1 MPTRLAV
8 FWDFTQ
14 LHQTLLH
21 ISDGGQ
27 PRGALLTSPQPE
39 VVDVSCILRSLDNAG
54 RIVFARAYADW
65 RHLGSYGAAL
75 AEVPMDLTQLFPNK
89 LGNLPIH
96 RRLTTDVMDYL
107 ASPDPAKTI
116 VIVGGGSEYRQLRQT
131 IHSHGGRLMG
141 VGVEEGSEAFWI
153 DSCDEFRFYHRM
165 GCEKLYTGDFTPAT
179 LDHERSRDLLVDAL
193 QQLANYYGTD
203 WIQQVRIKPAIIRK
217 YPDFDEGQLGY
228 EAFSHFLRDQGD
240 LLERRHREGEQEPE
254 YRLTGAVAVANTDR
268 NRAPAP
274 EQLASQ
280 YLRVAGQQGIRMPD
294 PIIMWEGIDV
304 YAGFLAD
311 NISFASFSE
320 IDQECL
326 RLLREDFPQ
335 LSMTEVKKVRQ
346 VLFKCFL
353 FRPSVDDTIGFHDEV
368 SGLEDIE
375 DRYFQLMLARIGNNL
390 DEPLDYTALSLAL
403 TGGVEQA
410 ERLATIDARLQEE

>member
-1 MPTRLAV
+1 MPARLAV

-14 LHQTLLH
+14 LHQSLLH
-21 ISDGGQ
+21 LTNGGQ
-27 PRGALLTSPQPE
+27 GSDSLLTSPQPE
-39 VVDVSCILRSLDNAG
+39 VVDVACLLRSLDNTG

-75 AEVPMDLTQLFPNK
+75 SEVPMDLTQLFPNK

-107 ASPDPAKTI
+107 ATPNPAETI

-131 IHSHGGRLMG
+131 IHSKGGRLMG
-141 VGVEEGSEAFWI
+141 VGIEEGSDGFWI
-153 DSCDEFRFYHRM
+153 ESCDEYRFYHRM
-165 GCEKLYTGDFTPAT
+165 GCEKLYVGDFAPAT
-179 LDHERSRDLLVDAL
+179 LDHERSRTLLVDAL
-193 QQLANYYGTD
+193 HQLSNYYGTD
-203 WIQQVRIKPAIIRK
+203 WIQQVRIKPAIIRQH
-217 YPDFDEGQLGY
+217 PDFDEGQLGY

-254 YRLTGAVAVANTDR
+254 YRLTGSAAASPDTGR
-268 NRAPAP
+268 EPAP

-311 NISFASFSE
+311 EISFASFSE

-368 SGLEDIE
+368 TGLEDIE
-375 DRYFQLMLARIGNNL
+375 NRYFQLMLARIGNNI
-390 DEPLDYTALSLAL
+390 DEPLDYQALSLAL
-403 TGGVEQA
+403 TGGIEQT
-410 ERLATIDARLQEE
+410 ERLASTDARLEEE